1 MPSLQ
6 TMVRKMFV
14 SKLFVQKM
22 SVLAAELIQ
31 QGNTVSH
38 LSGLPEVISMQK
50 KKTNHMIHSLIC

>member
-50 KKTNHMIHSLIC
+50 KKKQIT